1 MRQPIGRPPS
11 GGLLD
16 WPGESIDSGGLTR
29 PDSRKRQ
36 QTQQYRGL
44 MPTSISLAVIDGR
57 VFLIDADN
65 HVGVCG
71 VPSFATHHAAEI
83 FLNSEG
89 FANDP
94 ATDEFIRS

>member
-1 MRQPIGRPPS
+1 MPA
-11 GGLLD
+11 
-16 WPGESIDSGGLTR
+16 SIA
-29 PDSRKRQ
+29 
-36 QTQQYRGL
+36 
-44 MPTSISLAVIDGR
+44 LAVIDGR

-65 HVGVCG
+65 HVGVLG

-89 FANDP
+89 FTNDP

>member
-1 MRQPIGRPPS
+1 
-11 GGLLD
+11 
-16 WPGESIDSGGLTR
+16 
-29 PDSRKRQ
+29 
-36 QTQQYRGL
+36 
-44 MPTSISLAVIDGR
+44 MPASISLAVIDGR

-65 HVGVCG
+65 HVGVLG

>member
-1 MRQPIGRPPS
+1 
-11 GGLLD
+11 
-16 WPGESIDSGGLTR
+16 
-29 PDSRKRQ
+29 
-36 QTQQYRGL
+36 

-83 FLNSEG
+83 ILNSEG

-94 ATDEFIRS
+94 MGHSLQLVCPASGCTDVSPHGIHCPVEGSLYDPG